1 MEKVDRATRSRIM
14 ASIRSRSNRTTEWR
28 LRMLL
33 VSWRFSGWS
42 VLPEGIVGRPDFAFR
57 RRRLAVFVD
66 GCFWHACPR
75 CYIRPATNT
84 PYWTAKAARNR
95 ARDRRN
101 RAALRRRGWS
111 VLAVWEHELRA
122 PNSVARRV
130 AKALAP
136 RERRRLA

>member
-1 MEKVDRATRSRIM
+1 VEKVTPAVRSRIM

-33 VSWRFSGWS
+33 VSRGFSGWT
-42 VLPEGIVGRPDFAFR
+42 VLPNGIRGRPDFVFP

-84 PYWTAKAARNR
+84 PYWTAKADRNR

-101 RAALRRRGWS
+101 RRALRREGWS
-111 VLAVWEHELRA
+111 VLSLWEHDLRDKDF
-122 PNSVARRV
+122 VVRRI
-130 AKALAP
+130 AKALG
-136 RERRRLA
+136 R